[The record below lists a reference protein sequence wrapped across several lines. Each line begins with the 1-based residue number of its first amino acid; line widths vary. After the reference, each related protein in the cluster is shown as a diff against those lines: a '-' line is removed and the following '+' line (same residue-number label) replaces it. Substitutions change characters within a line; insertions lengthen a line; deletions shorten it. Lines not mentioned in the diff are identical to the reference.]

1 MYYVYILKRPSEDD
15 IYIGLST
22 DLRLRMKDHQSV
34 YRDWKLAYY
43 EAYAS
48 EVDARARERRL
59 KFHGNVKQLLK
70 KRIMRSLEMV

>member
-1 MYYVYILKRPSEDD
+1 MYYVYILKHLSEDK
-15 IYIGLST
+15 IYVGFNT
-22 DLRLRMKDHQSV
+22 DLRARMKAQRSEH
-34 YRDWKLAYY
+34 REWRLAYY

-59 KFHGNVKQLLK
+59 KYHGNVKQLLK